1 MDIIF
6 SANNNEE
13 VMIFPF
19 VPPDFEITD
28 EQNNEDFDGISGKM
42 KLIGE
47 KGLKKLTISSFFPVN
62 KEYTFVKAGSE
73 RDGRKYIEFFDKWR
87 NQKVPFRVVITSKD
101 GRCILNMACV
111 VNSITYHYD
120 KVGDIQYTLDIEEYR
135 FGG

>member
-13 VMIFPF
+13 VMIFPV

-73 RDGRKYIEFFDKWR
+73 RDGR
-87 NQKVPFRVVITSKD
+87 
-101 GRCILNMACV
+101 
-111 VNSITYHYD
+111 
-120 KVGDIQYTLDIEEYR
+120 
-135 FGG
+135 